1 MKIPVTSK
9 YLPSSRSL
17 RAFFIL
23 FLGFHPMALL
33 FTAALETHWYI
44 SRTPKQTY
52 VQHIIIIII
61 IINIITH
68 IHLLTI
74 ATDIMYHVI
83 LHGN

>member
-1 MKIPVTSK
+1 
-9 YLPSSRSL
+9 
-17 RAFFIL
+17 
-23 FLGFHPMALL
+23 MAL
-33 FTAALETHWYI
+33 FTAALETHRYI

-52 VQHIIIIII
+52 VQRIIIIII
-61 IINIITH
+61 IINIITL

>member
-1 MKIPVTSK
+1 
-9 YLPSSRSL
+9 
-17 RAFFIL
+17 
-23 FLGFHPMALL
+23 MAL

-52 VQHIIIIII
+52 VERIIIIIII
-61 IINIITH
+61 IINIITL